1 MKISRKSKIGQTVAH
16 QENRIKILKT
26 GKTQIFFP
34 IILRIKKCFTGKTAV
49 LGAGSDKVVQVAAG
63 IESQSGTVADV
74 KKTALPFIID
84 DADNRSGKVIEVL
97 QLFTLVQAVEA
108 QLAAGGFNRFAGTVN
123 NLMRAGIF
131 KVVNNGFADNPGAN
145 LA

>member
-63 IESQSGTVADV
+63 IKSQGGTVADV

-84 DADNRSGKVIEVL
+84 DADNRSGKVIKVL
-97 QLFTLVQAVEA
+97 QLFALVQAVQA

-123 NLMRAGIF
+123 NLMRAGF
-131 KVVNNGFADNPGAN
+131 FM
-145 LA
+145 LFM